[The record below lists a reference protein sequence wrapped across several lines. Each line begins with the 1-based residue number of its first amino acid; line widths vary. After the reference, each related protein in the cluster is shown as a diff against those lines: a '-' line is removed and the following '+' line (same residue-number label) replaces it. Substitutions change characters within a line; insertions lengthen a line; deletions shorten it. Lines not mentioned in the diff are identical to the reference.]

1 MIYISARI
9 ERGEHV
15 YRRPQEF
22 TRGRHHSPL
31 SSSWPTSWFQ
41 AHQEVPLFRM
51 SSQIQRL
58 NVTFPGDTPSCRRPL
73 IGPLAE
79 PPWQPRISGRDFAPT
94 ANRIEKTRKRQSYN
108 SVVAEGL
115 AAFFL
120 SDFSRWNDGR
130 ALTDPFRPSNKCR
143 RTSVLEYFE
152 DYAVSVSLNKWN
164 NIENRIKWQ
173 E

>member
-1 MIYISARI
+1 METNFMFHFR
-9 ERGEHV
+9 
-15 YRRPQEF
+15 QE
-22 TRGRHHSPL
+22 SL
-31 SSSWPTSWFQ
+31 W

-143 RTSVLEYFE
+143 RTSVLEYFG
-152 DYAVSVSLNKWN
+152 DYAVS
-164 NIENRIKWQ
+164 RIKILLHLLRSLVPFHSCVRSTGGNGTKARL
-173 E
+173 